1 MLRKN
6 ISGLLLGGWFVCV
19 GIFSFNYVVDEVV
32 GSLPTLHYP
41 ARPSSWFYRLP

>member
-6 ISGLLLGGWFVCV
+6 ISGLSLWGGLVCV

-32 GSLPTLHYP
+32 GPCQARMTLPSLPHQLC
-41 ARPSSWFYRLP
+41 R

>member
-6 ISGLLLGGWFVCV
+6 ISGLSLGGWLVCV
-19 GIFSFNYVVDEVV
+19 GIFFSNYVVDEVV

-41 ARPSSWFYRLP
+41 ACPSSWF

>member
-6 ISGLLLGGWFVCV
+6 ISGLSLGGWLVCV

-41 ARPSSWFYRLP
+41 ACPSSWF